1 MILSHSLAQILV
13 ALVLTLLVV
22 PDISAEATTR
32 IGNSRTTSI
41 KINNNKH
48 TESRL
53 GNGRTT
59 DQKQPSRKISS
70 HLVGNG

>member
-13 ALVLTLLVV
+13 ALVLTLVVV

-41 KINNNKH
+41 KVNNNKH
-48 TESRL
+48 AESKVD
-53 GNGRTT
+53 NGRTI
-59 DQKQPSRKISS
+59 DQKQPSRKISG
-70 HLVGNG
+70 HLVGSS